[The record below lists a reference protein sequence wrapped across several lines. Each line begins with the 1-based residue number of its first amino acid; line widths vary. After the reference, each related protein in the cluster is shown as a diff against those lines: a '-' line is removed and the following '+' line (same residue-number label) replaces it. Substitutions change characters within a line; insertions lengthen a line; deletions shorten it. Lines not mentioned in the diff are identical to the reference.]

1 MESPFND
8 ETLLARWMSGELT
21 EAERQ
26 SVQNHPDYPQWKRIV
41 DTVDQWKNPSYD
53 QSKAW
58 ENLQQAKGQA
68 ETPVRRLSP
77 IRWLALAAS
86 LALFVVFWF
95 LIPRQHTIVAQRG
108 QKQQIEL
115 PAASQVALNAG
126 SNLSYNASNW
136 EKERLLELQGEAFF
150 EVTHGVPFI
159 VETAL
164 GQVEVLGTQFN
175 VFSRDDQME
184 VQCYSGK
191 VRVSFP
197 QGAQYTL
204 GAGQSVRLANNRITP
219 SDDGEGNQPAW
230 MKGESVFD
238 KTPITEVFQ
247 ELERQYDVQID
258 YQGDPG
264 RPYNGAFPHDD
275 LEKALQIITGSFG
288 LQYNFSN
295 NQKTIRIEE

>member
-26 SVQNHPDYPQWKRIV
+26 SVQNHPDFPQWKRIV
-41 DTVDQWKNPSYD
+41 DTVDQWENPSYD
-53 QSKAW
+53 QAKAW
-58 ENLQQAKGQA
+58 QTLQKAKGQA

-77 IRWLALAAS
+77 IRWLAIAAS
-86 LALFVVFWF
+86 LAFFMIFWF
-95 LIPRQHTIVAQRG
+95 LVPRQHTIVAKRG

-126 SNLSYNASNW
+126 SNLRYNASNW
-136 EKERLLELQGEAFF
+136 EEERRLELQGEAFF
-150 EVTHGVPFI
+150 EVSHGVPFI

-164 GQVEVLGTQFN
+164 GQVEVLGTEFN
-175 VFSRDDQME
+175 VFARDDQMK

-197 QGAQYTL
+197 QAPPYTL
-204 GAGQSVRLANNRITP
+204 GPGQSVKLANNRITP

-230 MKGESVFD
+230 MKGESVFLQ
-238 KTPITEVFQ
+238 TPLAEVLL

-258 YQGDPG
+258 YEGDPD
-264 RPYNGAFPHDD
+264 RLFNGAFPHDD
-275 LEKALQIITGSFG
+275 LEKALQVVTGSFG
-288 LQYNFSN
+288 LKIEISN